1 MNTEIQIT
9 QMWTHLR
16 IIRLMKP
23 TFACKN
29 SGLYSLIIRTMKEK
43 SLYIKKIIPYVVN
56 LKRVIV

>member
-29 SGLYSLIIRTMKEK
+29 SGLYSLNNQNYYERKI
-43 SLYIKKIIPYVVN
+43 SLYIKK
-56 LKRVIV
+56 